1 MTDLSTDEIQSAIQ
15 EFSSDADTPQEPE
28 SIAPPEEKAGVSG
41 PDLASLMADEE
52 PVPETAGIPASPVPG
67 YNPPAGKPPSR
78 RNLPGFSIRPGPKA
92 VYAVVAVLFIL
103 AVIVGGF
110 FIYSSMAKGG
120 STAPGTST
128 SPTPVTTTPGSSDT
142 IIPKV
147 TTEVA
152 VPVEGVYVHIKYLG
166 GWKGS
171 YGIPTELQTLTNSG
185 ERYYPVENATGT
197 VEASF
202 EKLDSSTRQ
211 SLLVEILK
219 DGRILTSGNT
229 TSGFG
234 KVNLSADTAT
244 GIAKPPQVS

>member
-1 MTDLSTDEIQSAIQ
+1 
-15 EFSSDADTPQEPE
+15 
-28 SIAPPEEKAGVSG
+28 
-41 PDLASLMADEE
+41 
-52 PVPETAGIPASPVPG
+52 
-67 YNPPAGKPPSR
+67 
-78 RNLPGFSIRPGPKA
+78 